1 VTGIDPDRRRVVA
14 RRPLGEQIEFGYDYL
29 S

>member
-1 VTGIDPDRRRVVA
+1 VTGLDAARRRVQA